1 MLNSSVNPDAT
12 EISYYA
18 SHNIGIAMDTPK
30 GLIVPVIKNVE
41 NKSILDIALE
51 INRLQVCVCVSVCVR
66 VCVCDGVLSY
76 DYTKHVYLYK
86 LVCVCPI
93 VCIVVLLY
101 IHFLHIYIYI
111 ESC

>member
-51 INRLQVCVCVSVCVR
+51 INRLQVCVM
-66 VCVCDGVLSY
+66 VLYVMIILSM
-76 DYTKHVYLYK
+76 
-86 LVCVCPI
+86 
-93 VCIVVLLY
+93 CIC
-101 IHFLHIYIYI
+101 I